1 MRLTERKVAY
11 PHCDKQGNIAQVD
24 YIEIKDKKLA
34 EEKLCQLEDIEEEIG
49 IDLITLFKAL
59 KNGCWIRKGSH
70 GTCYLEGKAIFIP
83 NVYLHL
89 NLYDYYTER
98 KNEDSYEESE
108 SQEALCLFDMY
119 YEDINNI
126 ARVRDYGKTWALTK
140 EELL

>member
-1 MRLTERKVAY
+1 MRLT
-11 PHCDKQGNIAQVD
+11 D
-24 YIEIKDKKLA
+24 KDKIKELETLQKHNVLMTDIDYKELKLG
-34 EEKLCQLEDIEEEIG
+34 QLENIEDELG
-49 IDLITLFKAL
+49 IELIVLFNAL

-98 KNEDSYEESE
+98 QNEDSYDESE
-108 SQEALCLFDMY
+108 SQKDLCLFDMC

-140 EELL
+140 EELENDN

>member
-1 MRLTERKVAY
+1 MRLTEKN
-11 PHCDKQGNIAQVD
+11 K
-24 YIEIKDKKLA
+24 IKELETLQKNNVLMTNNEYKDLKLG
-34 EEKLCQLEDIEEEIG
+34 QLENIEDELG

-59 KNGCWIRKGSH
+59 KNGCWIRKGFY

-83 NVYLHL
+83 SEYLHL

-140 EELL
+140 EELD

>member
-1 MRLTERKVAY
+1 MRLTE
-11 PHCDKQGNIAQVD
+11 
-24 YIEIKDKKLA
+24 KDKIKELETLQNNNVLMTNNEYKDLKLG
-34 EEKLCQLEDIEEEIG
+34 QLENIEEELG
-49 IDLITLFKAL
+49 IELITLLKAL
-59 KNGCWIRKGSH
+59 KNGCWIRKGFY

-83 NVYLHL
+83 SEYLHL

-140 EELL
+140 EELEG

>member
-1 MRLTERKVAY
+1 MRLTDKNKIKELATLEKNKVLMTDA
-11 PHCDKQGNIAQVD
+11 D
-24 YIEIKDKKLA
+24 YKELKLG
-34 EEKLCQLEDIEEEIG
+34 KLENIEEELG
-49 IDLITLFKAL
+49 IDLITLFRAL
-59 KNGCWIRKGSH
+59 KNGCWIRKGFY

-83 NVYLHL
+83 SEYLHL

-126 ARVRDYGKTWALTK
+126 ARVRDYGKTWALT
-140 EELL
+140 EDELICD